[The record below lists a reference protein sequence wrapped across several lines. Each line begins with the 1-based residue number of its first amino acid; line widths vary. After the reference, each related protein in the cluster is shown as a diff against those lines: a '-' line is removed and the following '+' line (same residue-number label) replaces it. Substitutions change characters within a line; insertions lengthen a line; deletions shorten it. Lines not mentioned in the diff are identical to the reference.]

1 MDIDHLKRVPLFQN
15 LTSTHLQQVLSIGKD
30 RSLGANEQIFREDEV
45 GNEMFVIVKGQV
57 RISKTVP
64 GVGEEALAILQPG
77 SYFGEMALIDDT
89 PRSADAIAHTPCDLW
104 VIEKEALEELMFL
117 HKDIGHEI
125 LWTFVRVLSVRLR
138 ETNEKIASFFALA
151 SRF

>member
-15 LTSTHLQQVLSIGKD
+15 LTSTHLQQVLAIGTD
-30 RSLGANEQIFREDEV
+30 RTIGANEQVFREEEV
-45 GNEMFVIVKGQV
+45 GNEMYIIIKGQV

-89 PRSADAIAHTPCDLW
+89 PRSADAIAHTPVTLW
-104 VIEKEALEELMFL
+104 VIEKAALEELMFL
-117 HKDIGHEI
+117 NKDIGHEI

-138 ETNEKIASFFALA
+138 ETNEKIAAFFALS